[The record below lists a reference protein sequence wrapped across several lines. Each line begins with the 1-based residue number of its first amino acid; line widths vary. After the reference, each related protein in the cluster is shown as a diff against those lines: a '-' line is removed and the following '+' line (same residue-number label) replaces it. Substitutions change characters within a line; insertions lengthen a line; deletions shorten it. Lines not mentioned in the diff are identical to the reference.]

1 MSNLLITYKLHMQ
14 MVWAVQQRFHIVAD
28 HTWHWSVSSFWD
40 PTSSHMLHY

>member
-14 MVWAVQQRFHIVAD
+14 MVWAVQQRFHIV
-28 HTWHWSVSSFWD
+28 VLVLG